1 MTVLNILHWCL
12 FSSYV
17 TKSGKKV
24 SKEIIGKYVAV
35 FGLLLFWAPLWG
47 IVDSYLIMSSSFDE
61 ITLFGDNKAEISQ
74 EEMSSA
80 AMSTVV
86 GLFLSLV
93 AICLLTF
100 SVVGL
105 NYRTRWLFWMLII
118 YSALLLFIFPVGT
131 FVGIVVLV
139 SLVLS
144 RKKFGFSGDVT

>member
-1 MTVLNILHWCL
+1 M
-12 FSSYV
+12 
-17 TKSGKKV
+17 

-47 IVDSYLIMSSSFDE
+47 IVDSYLIMSSSFQE
-61 ITLFGDNKAEISQ
+61 ITLFGDSKPEISQ

-86 GLFLSLV
+86 GLFLSLI

-118 YSALLLFIFPVGT
+118 YSALLLLIFPVGT

-139 SLVLS
+139 TLVLS

>member
-1 MTVLNILHWCL
+1 M
-12 FSSYV
+12 
-17 TKSGKKV
+17 
-24 SKEIIGKYVAV
+24 SKEIIGKYVAI

-47 IVDSYLIMSSSFDE
+47 IVDSYLIMSSSFQE
-61 ITLFGDNKAEISQ
+61 ITLFGENKPEISK

-80 AMSTVV
+80 ALSTIL

-93 AICLLTF
+93 AVCLLTL

-105 NYRTRWLFWMLII
+105 NYRTRWLFWVLII

-131 FVGIVVLV
+131 FVGLVVLA

>member
-1 MTVLNILHWCL
+1 M
-12 FSSYV
+12 
-17 TKSGKKV
+17 
-24 SKEIIGKYVAV
+24 SKEIIGKYVAI

-47 IVDSYLIMSSSFDE
+47 IVDSYLIMSSSFQE
-61 ITLFGDNKAEISQ
+61 ITLFGDNKPEISK

-80 AMSTVV
+80 ALSTIL

-93 AICLLTF
+93 AICLLTL

-105 NYRTRWLFWMLII
+105 NYRTTWLFWVLII

-131 FVGIVVLV
+131 FVGLVVLV
-139 SLVLS
+139 LLVLS

>member
-1 MTVLNILHWCL
+1 M
-12 FSSYV
+12 
-17 TKSGKKV
+17 
-24 SKEIIGKYVAV
+24 SKEIIGKYVAI

-47 IVDSYLIMSSSFDE
+47 IIDSYLIMSSSFQE
-61 ITLFGDNKAEISQ
+61 ITLFGDNKPEISQ

-80 AMSTVV
+80 ALSTFV
-86 GLFLSLV
+86 GLFLSSV

-105 NYRTRWLFWMLII
+105 NYRARWLFWVLII

-139 SLVLS
+139 SLLLS
-144 RKKFGFSGDVT
+144 RKKFGLSGGVT

>member
-1 MTVLNILHWCL
+1 M
-12 FSSYV
+12 
-17 TKSGKKV
+17 
-24 SKEIIGKYVAV
+24 SKEIIGKYVAI

-47 IVDSYLIMSSSFDE
+47 IVDSYLIMSSSFQE
-61 ITLFGDNKAEISQ
+61 ITLFGENKPEISK

-80 AMSTVV
+80 ALSTIL

-93 AICLLTF
+93 AICLLTL

-105 NYRTRWLFWMLII
+105 NYRTRWLFWVLII

-131 FVGIVVLV
+131 FVGLVVLV

>member
-1 MTVLNILHWCL
+1 
-12 FSSYV
+12 
-17 TKSGKKV
+17 V
-24 SKEIIGKYVAV
+24 SKEIIGKYVAI

-47 IVDSYLIMSSSFDE
+47 IIDSYLIMSSSFQE
-61 ITLFGDNKAEISQ
+61 ITLFGDNKPEISQ

-80 AMSTVV
+80 ALSTFV
-86 GLFLSLV
+86 GLFLSSV

-105 NYRTRWLFWMLII
+105 NYRARWLFWVLII

-139 SLVLS
+139 SLLLS
-144 RKKFGFSGDVT
+144 RKKFGLSGGVT